1 MTDTTSSTT
10 SSTAS
15 DARGEERYVSTRTIA
30 APAESIF
37 AILSD
42 PERHQETEPGDWV
55 RAALNEDKI
64 TGVGQIFGVNMHI
77 TSSAV
82 DYVMHNRVTS
92 YEPQRV
98 IAWEPGRLND
108 RGELDTGGWVWR
120 YDLSSADAGGSTE
133 VTLSY
138 DWSNTP
144 QQVRDQIGGLP
155 PFPPAFL
162 AESLQ
167 ALERA
172 VVG

>member
-1 MTDTTSSTT
+1 MNDTTSSTT
-10 SSTAS
+10 S
-15 DARGEERYVSTRTIA
+15 DARGEERCVSTRSIPA
-30 APAESIF
+30 SAESIF

-42 PERHQETEPGDWV
+42 PTRHQETEPGDWV
-55 RAALNEDKI
+55 RSALSEDKI
-64 TGVGQIFGVNMHI
+64 TGVGQVFGVNMYI
-77 TSSAV
+77 ESAGV

-98 IAWEPGRLND
+98 IAWEPGRLSD
-108 RGELDTGGWVWR
+108 QGEVDAGGWVWR
-120 YDLSSADAGGSTE
+120 YDLSPADADGSTE

-144 QQVRDQIGGLP
+144 QQVRDEIGSMP

>member
-1 MTDTTSSTT
+1 MNDTTS
-10 SSTAS
+10 
-15 DARGEERYVSTRTIA
+15 DAGGEERYVSTRRIP
-30 APAESIF
+30 APAEPIF
-37 AILSD
+37 AILCD
-42 PERHQETEPGDWV
+42 PKRHHETEPGDWV
-55 RAALNEDKI
+55 RSALSEDKI
-64 TGVGQIFGVNMHI
+64 NGVGQVFGLNMHL
-77 TSSAV
+77 TSAGV

-98 IAWEPGRLND
+98 IAWEPGQLND

-120 YDLSSADAGGSTE
+120 YDLSPTDAVGSTE

-144 QQVRDQIGGLP
+144 QQVRDEIGGMP
-155 PFPPAFL
+155 PFPQAFL

-172 VVG
+172 VAG